1 MREEERKSLSFI
13 YYAFSEVFLS
23 KDYYYLN
30 ELCENLSNSDYSPY
44 ALEVLESIAQK
55 RLQGELDLLEEV
67 SLLERDYRAVDK
79 DQILKSYE
87 YFGFALEE
95 GYEPDHLGIELR
107 FLALMCL
114 EEDQTKAYTNQ
125 YRFIHNRLGWLS
137 NLESAFEEKGFVAMK
152 GLLSFLRALLRD
164 HKAFLMKEL
173 KIEFAQ

>member
-1 MREEERKSLSFI
+1 MQEEERKSLSFI

-30 ELCENLSNSDYSPY
+30 ELCENLSSSDYSPY

-95 GYEPDHLGIELR
+95 GY
-107 FLALMCL
+107 
-114 EEDQTKAYTNQ
+114 
-125 YRFIHNRLGWLS
+125 
-137 NLESAFEEKGFVAMK
+137 
-152 GLLSFLRALLRD
+152 
-164 HKAFLMKEL
+164 
-173 KIEFAQ
+173 